1 MLGPRVPPNMAALHW
16 HAIQLGM
23 KAAGSAALIVG
34 VALLF
39 ANNPRRDRPQ
49 LPYRRLAGVLGFVF
63 LCCVFF
69 AAVFGLIGRLGGL
82 TWTSDDLQML
92 ARDNLFRP
100 QRFLC
105 VFGIHLGGYV
115 GGVAGTLLGIV
126 WVIRG
131 RPAARSAAS
140 LDRSRIEPT
149 ST

>member
-1 MLGPRVPPNMAALHW
+1 MAALHW